1 MNESIGMLSK
11 LLDCTA
17 LRQRVLANNLA
28 NANTPQFKRM
38 DVRFQ
43 TELTSAIQSHDVD
56 RINAVAPEITVDREA
71 PVRGDGN
78 SVSLQEEMGE
88 MAENALLYQ
97 FATRAISRKFAGIS
111 KAIKG
116 S

>member
-1 MNESIGMLSK
+1 MNESIEMLSK

-43 TELTSAIQSHDVD
+43 AELTNAIKSHDID
-56 RINAVAPEITVDREA
+56 RINAVTPKIEVDKEA

-78 SVSLQEEMGE
+78 SVSLQEELGE
-88 MAENALLYQ
+88 MSENALVYQ
-97 FATRAISRKFAGIS
+97 FATRAIGRKFATLS

-116 S
+116 T